1 DTEPRQPRLLNPKID
16 RDISTICLK
25 SLEKDPKLRYSSA
38 LALAEDL
45 EHWLKHEP
53 ILARRAGIFTRAR
66 KWVRR
71 NPSTAVLITLLVTL
85 AVGSGIVVW
94 NRVFA
99 VPMPKSVAVLPFEN
113 LNRDPDNAY
122 FADGIQDEIL
132 TRLAKIADLEVI
144 SRTSAQRYQSKPGN
158 LAEIAKQLGVA
169 NIVEG
174 SVQKAGDQVR
184 QEAAHFLS
192 RINEQTP
199 IDVKITQLTLE
210 RNYGEAIRLL
220 QARLAQG
227 HFSSE
232 VDKWQYQTGLPLLQN
247 LGGDNA
253 GARLTAK
260 QARDALDE
268 LSKNRTDDEIW
279 AHLALAN
286 AVIGEKDQALKQAE
300 RSVMLYPSSK
310 DPLNG
315 PAREENLALIQT
327 IVGENDRAISI
338 LTHLLQTSYSSL
350 LYRTPV
356 TPALL
361 RLDPIWDP
369 LRGDPAFQKLCEEKQ
384 P

>member
-1 DTEPRQPRLLNPKID
+1 RQGNWD
-16 RDISTICLK
+16 E
-25 SLEKDPKLRYSSA
+25 SLAYFGQA
-38 LALAEDL
+38 LALD
-45 EHWLKHEP
+45 P
-53 ILARRAGIFTRAR
+53 
-66 KWVRR
+66 R
-71 NPSTAVLITLLVTL
+71 NPPLLTTAAETFSMLRQFPVALKLYDRVLDITP
-85 AVGSGIVVW
+85 S
-94 NRVFA
+94 
-99 VPMPKSVAVLPFEN
+99 
-113 LNRDPDNAY
+113 DPDV
-122 FADGIQDEIL
+122 IE
-132 TRLAKIADLEVI
+132 AKAAIYQ
-144 SRTSAQRYQSKPGN
+144 AQGN
-158 LAEIAKQLGVA
+158 L
-169 NIVEG
+169 
-174 SVQKAGDQVR
+174 

-232 VDKWQYQTGLPLLQN
+232 VDKGQYQTVLPLLQH
-247 LGGDNA
+247 LAGDNA